1 MYNSIKYDRTLIS
14 RDLLFGNPD
23 RETIRISPDG
33 SKISF
38 LAPVNGVLNIWVGP
52 VEKPE
57 EAKPVT
63 SETHRGIRSYIWA
76 YTGKHILY
84 LQDRNGDENW
94 RIYSVNLSSG
104 GIKDL
109 TPLEGVNAKIVSVSE
124 KIPEELIV
132 GLNKRDPQYH
142 DIYRLNIETGN
153 LTQLIENREFVGF
166 DIDDYFK
173 IHLASK
179 TTPDGGIEIFQ
190 LTENGWEIFLK
201 VGMEDALSMRIMGF
215 SKTNEEVYLTDS
227 SGRNTAALFI
237 VNLRTGNKTLI
248 AEDTKADCSSF
259 MIHPKEKN
267 VQAVAFEYERLHWK
281 ITDPTI
287 TEDVEYLNKLETGDM
302 KVVSRTLEDDVWI
315 VVYIMDNGPARYYY
329 YDRDNKVAKFLF
341 TEKEKLQGK
350 PLAKMIPVII
360 KSRDGFDLV
369 SYYTL
374 PLGSDKNVDGK
385 PDQPLPLVLNVHG
398 GPWSRDRWGYD
409 PKHQWLA
416 NRGYAVLS
424 VNFRGSIGFGKSFIN
439 AGNLE
444 WGKKMHEDLLDAV
457 NWSVQQ
463 GIADPRKIAI
473 MGGSYG
479 GYATLAGLTF
489 TPDTFACGV
498 EIAGPS
504 NLVTLLETMPPYWK
518 PEVELYTNRVGDFRT
533 EEGRLLLRAS
543 SPLNYVDR
551 ISRPLLIGHGAN
563 DPKVK
568 QNEPDQIVKAMKAK
582 NLPVTYV
589 LYADEGHGFTRP
601 ESRLS
606 FYAIAESFLAKYLGG
621 RFEPIGRDFHGA
633 NLTVPIGAEQIPGL
647 SEAL

>member
-267 VQAVAFEYERLHWK
+267 VQAVAFEY
-281 ITDPTI
+281 
-287 TEDVEYLNKLETGDM
+287 
-302 KVVSRTLEDDVWI
+302 
-315 VVYIMDNGPARYYY
+315 
-329 YDRDNKVAKFLF
+329 
-341 TEKEKLQGK
+341 
-350 PLAKMIPVII
+350 
-360 KSRDGFDLV
+360 
-369 SYYTL
+369 
-374 PLGSDKNVDGK
+374 
-385 PDQPLPLVLNVHG
+385 
-398 GPWSRDRWGYD
+398 
-409 PKHQWLA
+409 
-416 NRGYAVLS
+416 
-424 VNFRGSIGFGKSFIN
+424 
-439 AGNLE
+439 
-444 WGKKMHEDLLDAV
+444 
-457 NWSVQQ
+457 
-463 GIADPRKIAI
+463 
-473 MGGSYG
+473 
-479 GYATLAGLTF
+479 
-489 TPDTFACGV
+489 
-498 EIAGPS
+498 
-504 NLVTLLETMPPYWK
+504 
-518 PEVELYTNRVGDFRT
+518 
-533 EEGRLLLRAS
+533 
-543 SPLNYVDR
+543 
-551 ISRPLLIGHGAN
+551 
-563 DPKVK
+563 
-568 QNEPDQIVKAMKAK
+568 
-582 NLPVTYV
+582 
-589 LYADEGHGFTRP
+589 
-601 ESRLS
+601 
-606 FYAIAESFLAKYLGG
+606 
-621 RFEPIGRDFHGA
+621 
-633 NLTVPIGAEQIPGL
+633 
-647 SEAL
+647 